1 MHHYGWKCVLPSH
14 WSLFIQSRADSC
26 NWGWS
31 PYSGFIKFYCQKW
44 YVFPFCF
51 WQDCVKCS
59 AKCFQ
64 RWYKNL
70 LLSFSFMQLSNWN
83 SCLKPDQRQLTRNVG
98 KVCNKKFCYIFFL
111 RYSFIII
118 MWPFFFLIDSDMFFN
133 RGQCRKL
140 GWGVN
145 QGTLVFVSGSS
156 SCQPCSDTRVSTK
169 MTMKWNSIKHEI
181 QVLLILW

>member
-1 MHHYGWKCVLPSH
+1 MHHYGWKRVLPSH

-83 SCLKPDQRQLTRNVG
+83 SCLKPDQRHQLTRNVG
-98 KVCNKKFCYIFFL
+98 KVCNKKFCYIFFKIL
-111 RYSFIII
+111 FHNHHVTL
-118 MWPFFFLIDSDMFFN
+118 FFFWLIQTCSLTGGN
-133 RGQCRKL
+133 AES
-140 GWGVN
+140 WGEE
-145 QGTLVFVSGSS
+145 
-156 SCQPCSDTRVSTK
+156 
-169 MTMKWNSIKHEI
+169 SIKAHLYLYLGLLPANHALIHEWVQKWQWNEI
-181 QVLLILW
+181 ASSMKFKCY